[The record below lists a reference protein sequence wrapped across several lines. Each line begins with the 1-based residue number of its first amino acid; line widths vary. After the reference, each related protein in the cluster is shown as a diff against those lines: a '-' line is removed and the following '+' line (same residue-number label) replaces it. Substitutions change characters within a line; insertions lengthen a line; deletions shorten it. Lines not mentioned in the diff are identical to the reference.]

1 MALSKLSGDEA
12 GIVFSQLCN
21 VLEPRLAVYLSSAS
35 NELWAPTQAQRQ
47 QLKADHEAAAA
58 LCCKAGLRSCKELRE
73 AKDVAWRHTGLSA
86 TDLATL
92 GTLGLVLPKL
102 QQLYIFES
110 AGAAGPDG
118 VQRLAT
124 GLAVGALPAVTMLSL
139 GYLHMGDAGALALAA
154 ALGRGAMPRLKSLH
168 LIVTAIGDTGLVA
181 LAPALRR
188 LPALEMLVFNGNPF
202 GNEGLAALVAPPSP
216 TGVLPPRKGGLTKL
230 KKLDLSET
238 QVNDAGCAA
247 LASALDSGAL
257 PAIERIVLR
266 GIPAKAVASS
276 PVYKWLHLN
285 CKKGKARRG
294 RKTQ

>member
-1 MALSKLSGDEA
+1 MQPAPQLSPHLAVAPALSLLCLVSLVRVPSLFYPA
-12 GIVFSQLCN
+12 GRAPPPPRDGA
-21 VLEPRLAVYLSSAS
+21 LE
-35 NELWAPTQAQRQ
+35 AQRRRGGHRLQ
-47 QLKADHEAAAA
+47 PAVQRARASRRNHEAAAA

-202 GNEGLAALVAPPSP
+202 GNEGLAPRGAAVAD
-216 TGVLPPRKGGLTKL
+216 R
-230 KKLDLSET
+230 
-238 QVNDAGCAA
+238 CAA
-247 LASALDSGAL
+247 TA
-257 PAIERIVLR
+257 E
-266 GIPAKAVASS
+266 
-276 PVYKWLHLN
+276 
-285 CKKGKARRG
+285 G
-294 RKTQ
+294 RADEAQEAGP